1 MSVES
6 IVEKIRSDGH
16 AEAET
21 LLAAGRKKAD
31 DIENDA
37 KQSAEKLRRETEADV
52 RKRAESIAERYAA
65 AARLDVKKIRLAARK
80 RAVEEVYAQAKKR
93 LFGLNEEETLF
104 LFNRLLCAYA
114 EEGDKVIF
122 ADGFAYEKAVTLL
135 PVFTQKKL
143 TVPSGGQN
151 SATIDGGMYLVGK
164 TADKDLSFNALLK
177 ADRAEN
183 ESDVASFLFGKDE
196 TI

>member
-31 DIENDA
+31 EIENGA
-37 KQSAEKLRRETEADV
+37 KQSAEKLRRETEEDV

-93 LFGLNEEETLF
+93 LCGLNEEETLF

-135 PVFTQKKL
+135 PVFAKKKL
-143 TVPSGGQN
+143 TVLSGGQN

>member
-16 AEAET
+16 AEAEN

-31 DIENDA
+31 EIESGA

-52 RKRAESIAERYAA
+52 QKRAESIADRYAA

-80 RAVEEVYAQAKKR
+80 QAVEEVYALAKKR
-93 LFGLNEEETLF
+93 LRELNEEETLR

-122 ADGFAYEKAVTLL
+122 ADGFAYEKAVVLL
-135 PVFTQKKL
+135 PVFAKKNL
-143 TVPSGGQN
+143 TVLSDGQKSVN
-151 SATIDGGMYLVGK
+151 IDGGMYLVGK
-164 TADKDLSFNALLK
+164 AADKDLSFDALLK
-177 ADRAEN
+177 ADLAEN
-183 ESDVASFLFGKDE
+183 ESDVASFLFGKNG
-196 TI
+196 

>member
-31 DIENDA
+31 EIENGA
-37 KQSAEKLRRETEADV
+37 KQSAEKLRRETEEDV

-135 PVFTQKKL
+135 PVFAQKKL
-143 TVPSGGQN
+143 TVLSGGQN
-151 SATIDGGMYLVGK
+151 SASIDGGMYLVGK

>member
-31 DIENDA
+31 EIENGA
-37 KQSAEKLRRETEADV
+37 KQSAEKLRRETEEDV

-135 PVFTQKKL
+135 PVFAKKKL
-143 TVPSGGQN
+143 TVLSGGQN

-196 TI
+196 TM